1 MFSKELFKRVNLI
14 SNSLAQARKKNFLI
28 NSLPTNI
35 SRNLDLVKQIRSF
48 AEVKLEWHPVGF
60 KIGGTN
66 PEIKSLL
73 NAKEP
78 FYSYLFREQT
88 FNNKK
93 KLKLSPNTLGIE
105 LELAYRI
112 SKNIFKNKIKN
123 KKQLKRF
130 IHGVTPAIE
139 LVGLRQKIKKIIN
152 VGQATVDFG
161 LNISLVKS
169 KISKP
174 NDILKLR
181 LKTKITNLK
190 NNKVHLGH
198 TKNVMGNP
206 INALFWLIKDLQK
219 KDISLNKDF
228 WVTTGSTTSIIPVK
242 KGDKFLGEISKI
254 GKVIVSF

>member
-1 MFSKELFKRVNLI
+1 MFSKELFKKVNSI
-14 SNSLAQARKKNFLI
+14 SNSLAQARKKDFLI
-28 NSLPTNI
+28 NSLPINI

-48 AEVKLEWHPVGF
+48 AEAKLEWYPVGF

-66 PEIKSLL
+66 PEIMSLL
-73 NAKEP
+73 KAKGP
-78 FYSYLFREQT
+78 FYSYLYREQT
-88 FNNKK
+88 FNNNKQ
-93 KLKLSPNTLGIE
+93 LKLSPNTLGIE

-112 SKNIFKNKIKN
+112 SKNVFKNEIKN
-123 KKQLKRF
+123 KKQLKYF

-152 VGQATVDFG
+152 VGQAMVDFG
-161 LNISLVKS
+161 LNISFVKS
-169 KISKP
+169 KINKP

-181 LKTKITNLK
+181 VGTKITNLK
-190 NNKVHLGH
+190 TKKVYFGH

-206 INALFWLIKDLQK
+206 INALFWLIRELQK

-228 WVTTGSTTSIIPVK
+228 WVTTGSTTSIVPVK